1 MSAPLGPKIGHF
13 YFISPRLAGICP
25 YAGLMDLSK
34 GEMKDR
40 PCLCV
45 AKNPGPG
52 VFWMVPLSSKIEKY
66 MKIYKSKLEK
76 RGVCDTI
83 VFGYVL
89 GCKKA
94 FLIQNIFP
102 VTVEFV
108 KYPYLG
114 VSGNPILCGQADLQR
129 VLTRAN
135 KILSLESHGFHIVF
149 TDIEGMLETLCGE
162 KFRSSRIEAAE
173 HSI

>member
-1 MSAPLGPKIGHF
+1 
-13 YFISPRLAGICP
+13 
-25 YAGLMDLSK
+25 MDLSK

-94 FLIQNIFP
+94 FL
-102 VTVEFV
+102 TVKKHFL
-108 KYPYLG
+108 Y
-114 VSGNPILCGQADLQR
+114 
-129 VLTRAN
+129 
-135 KILSLESHGFHIVF
+135 KIYSQSPLSL
-149 TDIEGMLETLCGE
+149 
-162 KFRSSRIEAAE
+162 
-173 HSI
+173 